1 MKRKL
6 VLAILLILI
15 FALSAMVAYGSTPA
29 DHLRVNGIDISPFN
43 GEIDWDKAKADGVE
57 FAFIRIGG
65 QYYGEKGGH
74 YFDDSLKANYD
85 GAKSSDIIVGGYFFS
100 QAITVEEAIKEA
112 EESHNYIIEN
122 GINPSDFELPFFID
136 RELISDDDGP
146 GRLKVANLSVEQ
158 ELEIELAFCNR
169 LRELGYESGLYSY
182 LNFLNNNTD
191 STVLSDLGY
200 PIWVAQYYDECEY
213 EHIYNL
219 WQFTESGT
227 VDGIGVPTDCD

>member
-74 YFDDSLKANYD
+74 YFR
-85 GAKSSDIIVGGYFFS
+85 FW
-100 QAITVEEAIKEA
+100 
-112 EESHNYIIEN
+112 
-122 GINPSDFELPFFID
+122 D
-136 RELISDDDGP
+136 RARGE
-146 GRLKVANLSVEQ
+146 
-158 ELEIELAFCNR
+158 
-169 LRELGYESGLYSY
+169 
-182 LNFLNNNTD
+182 
-191 STVLSDLGY
+191 
-200 PIWVAQYYDECEY
+200 
-213 EHIYNL
+213 
-219 WQFTESGT
+219 
-227 VDGIGVPTDCD
+227 